1 MAVKKQA
8 AAAGGRQA
16 SYTARNRAA
25 LIESAQE
32 VLAEIGPAATIE
44 QLATHAQVSPTTI
57 YKYFDNKDLLF
68 KEALGQMWKD
78 WVTWSE
84 AGRGQAQTLEEFL
97 TSGRRIFRVKKTHPN
112 FSKVIL
118 NTINDP
124 QYIIA
129 AVSGPAYQVMKS
141 LSQKGL
147 VASEDFDQRFA
158 LFASA
163 LAAILTAV
171 LVKDLPTS
179 EADKSLGIALSLF
192 GISAVKAQKLVSTPL
207 PNLKV

>member
-57 YKYFDNKDLLF
+57 YKDLLF